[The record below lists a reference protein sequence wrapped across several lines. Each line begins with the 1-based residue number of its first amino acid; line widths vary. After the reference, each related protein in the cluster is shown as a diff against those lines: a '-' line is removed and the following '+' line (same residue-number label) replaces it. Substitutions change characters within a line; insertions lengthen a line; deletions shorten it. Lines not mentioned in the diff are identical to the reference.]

1 MEIKF
6 RKQPFFF
13 TESLNFT
20 GDIQARK
27 ETIKEK
33 QQEKR
38 AHF

>member
-1 MEIKF
+1 MQIKF
-6 RKQPFFF
+6 RKQPFCF
-13 TESLNFT
+13 TKLLNFT

-33 QQEKR
+33 QEEKR